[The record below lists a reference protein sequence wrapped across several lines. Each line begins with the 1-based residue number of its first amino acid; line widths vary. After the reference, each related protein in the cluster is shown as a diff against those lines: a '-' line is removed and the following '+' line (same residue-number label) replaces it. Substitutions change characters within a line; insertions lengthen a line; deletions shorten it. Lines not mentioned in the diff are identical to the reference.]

1 MNELPLFSKSQNSLE
16 QELKQNPLYNL
27 AHPYSRYGLAV
38 ALTRLDKWMNVEDIE
53 TATEQDL
60 IEMLIQEIENGL
72 NNFRIETFDNP
83 ETSEELRF
91 VQISLEKIRKDKSLI
106 QGQWAKLGK
115 YISPSIVT
123 KDDKGVP
130 GQIFGK
136 AEEIISEL
144 KEGKELSSKFT
155 LGTAFSP
162 SITKINN
169 GSKSQSAPD
178 STFFEAICSTIA
190 TITETKPAAY
200 VRKQNDP
207 EKQFNTAII
216 PDLPL
221 DELKDFVGL
230 FNAMQTDESESN
242 LMTAKVKK
250 SKDSDS
256 EKTDKKKAKA
266 EYQRPPIF
274 NGNYPFAPRN
284 SAFGAVG
291 LLAAIGRWAVRAKEE
306 NWAERVL
313 KSLEGKPLYVI
324 SYDNIF
330 QVQFSHHVIN
340 LAIKDKLSTLIDKL
354 AFETQLYSE
363 NESKEGRWKS
373 TNYQLFDLMT
383 NRFLQLFDKPT
394 FQDFLAFR
402 AEYALEVNTLFEE
415 YFMKENKIDRDI
427 VESARAYGQWL
438 NLTAY
443 LVAKEETKEKN
454 NYQDL
459 IKQKAKILVG
469 FESAA
474 MSGETPQDMLHRVST
489 QAGRLLQSEAP
500 ADATKFMDAV
510 MCGEVDAKT
519 AQQMLIAYMRLRTE
533 KEKTETK

>member
-1 MNELPLFSKSQNSLE
+1 MMKELTLFPEKQKSLE

-27 AHPYSRYGLAV
+27 AHPYSRYGFAV
-38 ALTRLDKWMNVEDIE
+38 ALVRLDKWMNFEDIE
-53 TATEQDL
+53 TASEKDL
-60 IEMLIQEIENGL
+60 IEMLIQEIESGL
-72 NNFRIETFDNP
+72 NNFRFETFDNP
-83 ETSEELRF
+83 ETAEELRF
-91 VQISLEKIRKDKSLI
+91 ITIKLEKLRQDKSLI
-106 QGQWAKLGK
+106 QGELSKLGK
-115 YISPSIVT
+115 YLAPTIVT
-123 KDDKGVP
+123 TDGDARNTFENAEKVINNLKNGDDL
-130 GQIFGK
+130 
-136 AEEIISEL
+136 ASN
-144 KEGKELSSKFT
+144 FT
-155 LGTAFSP
+155 LSRSFAPTTS
-162 SITKINN
+162 KINN
-169 GSKSQSAPD
+169 GKGSQSPPK
-178 STFFEAICSTIA
+178 TTLFEAVCSVITAVTEIKPASWIA
-190 TITETKPAAY
+190 T
-200 VRKQNDP
+200 R
-207 EKQFNTAII
+207 NTVII

-221 DELKDFVGL
+221 DELKEFVEL
-230 FNAMQTDESESN
+230 FGKMLVDQANSN
-242 LMTAKVKK
+242 QLTAKVKK
-250 SKDSDS
+250 AKESNS
-256 EKTDKKKAKA
+256 EKTDSKKVKS

-306 NWAERVL
+306 NWAEKVL
-313 KSLEGKPLYVI
+313 NSLVGKPLYVL
-324 SYDNIF
+324 SYDKIF

-340 LAIKDKLSTLIDKL
+340 LSIKDKLSTLIDKL

-363 NESKEGRWKS
+363 IESKESRWKS

-415 YFMKENKIDRDI
+415 YFMKENKINREI

-474 MSGETPQDMLHRVST
+474 MSGETPQDMLRRVST

-500 ADATKFMDAV
+500 AEATKFIDAV
-510 MCGEVDAKT
+510 MCGEVDANT

-533 KEKTETK
+533 KEKTETN